1 MQICVIAILLLL
13 LCRELAKKC
22 TQTSCGEINCI
33 RCLWLVIDIHCKKNH
48 ADRLTI
54 LLFAFLQ
61 CLHLLHIV
69 FYLFIATLWEFNHS
83 IPRWDPKN
91 VFDFFS
97 LEYHIKH
104 FISSTFYD
112 TSPLYSFQISYF
124 RVRQLQ
130 NARCMYHHLGSPNQ
144 KSFPAQIIFQQILP
158 QR

>member
-22 TQTSCGEINCI
+22 TQTSCGEINC
-33 RCLWLVIDIHCKKNH
+33 RQCPWLVIDIQCKKSH
-48 ADRLTI
+48 AKTPYN
-54 LLFAFLQ
+54 FAFCFFLVLTSAPYKCSIYLLQ
-61 CLHLLHIV
+61 HYGNLTTA
-69 FYLFIATLWEFNHS
+69 YLDGILRTFLI
-83 IPRWDPKN
+83 
-91 VFDFFS
+91 FFS

-130 NARCMYHHLGSPNQ
+130 NARCMYHH
-144 KSFPAQIIFQQILP
+144 
-158 QR
+158 